1 MPQSSTPLE
10 STFEAL
16 RDCYR
21 AMDGLVDLHAVG
33 KSAADF
39 TLSGNKIHAHFKF
52 CDNDLGTCDRKL
64 IRYVMALVK
73 AKKVA
78 SAKVP
83 VDADESYE
91 CTSSQLS
98 HLLRALEYATPSPNA
113 FQGSP
118 ADRREIPIVE
128 LLSSALQSFEFD
140 YTKATNQDDT
150 CSIEEYANLL
160 RVLSR
165 KPINRRELKNQL
177 IVSNRVLKV
186 ILRDAQELGWL
197 TEEKDPK
204 KRGNYL
210 VSLTPVGE
218 SMKMEA
224 ERKLSATEKA
234 WIDTYGSETVTDL
247 KRGLAS
253 IVAQQELELPHHL
266 TGYGPMDPA
275 LTGGDYLAEQEGP
288 PFVPRRGAEWPVV
301 KKQEDSNA
309 QPANLPTLLSKV
321 LMDFDIQYVRLNLGN
336 LFFTS
341 VALTKFKDAG
351 IPLADAQ
358 KNLTGV
364 ATSLSGNGRSYLER
378 HLYVVVDQKKSSVND
393 RMVHPAA
400 KARHY
405 RDTYDA
411 AVAEVEQRWENLY
424 GTKTIHGLRTAL
436 LKITSDRPDG
446 FSAFPDPCQWIW
458 NLRQKAWRAKY
469 LAEEKSQET

>member
-1 MPQSSTPLE
+1 MPQSSAPFE

-21 AMDGLVDLHAVG
+21 AMDGLIDLHAVG

-39 TLSGNKIHAHFKF
+39 TLSGSKIHAHFKF

-78 SAKVP
+78 STKVP
-83 VDADESYE
+83 EYADESYE
-91 CTSSQLS
+91 STSSQLR
-98 HLLRALEYATPSPNA
+98 HLLRAFEYATPSSNA
-113 FQGSP
+113 FRGSP
-118 ADRREIPIVE
+118 AYRREIPLVE
-128 LLSSALQSFEFD
+128 LLSNALQYFVFD
-140 YTKATNQDDT
+140 YAKAAHQDDT
-150 CSIEEYANLL
+150 CSIVEYGNLL
-160 RVLSR
+160 RALSR
-165 KPINRRELKNQL
+165 KPVNRRELKNQL
-177 IVSNRVLKV
+177 ILSNRVLKV

-197 TEEKDPK
+197 TEEKDAE

-210 VSLTPVGE
+210 VALTPVGE
-218 SMKMEA
+218 SIKMEA
-224 ERKLSATEKA
+224 ELQISSTEKA

-253 IVAQQELELPHHL
+253 IVAEQELELPHHL

-275 LTGGDYLAEQEGP
+275 LTGGDYLAEREGP

-301 KKQEDSNA
+301 KKQKDPNA
-309 QPANLPTLLSKV
+309 QLANLPSLLSKV

-378 HLYVVVDQKKSSVND
+378 HLYVVVDPKKSSVND

-400 KARHY
+400 KSRHY

-436 LKITSDRPDG
+436 LKITSDRPDR

-458 NLRQKAWRAKY
+458 NLRQKTWRAKY
-469 LAEEKSQET
+469 LADEQRQET

>member
-1 MPQSSTPLE
+1 MPQSSTPFE

-21 AMDGLVDLHAVG
+21 AMDGLVDLHAGG

-52 CDNDLGTCDRKL
+52 SDNDLGTCDRKL

-83 VDADESYE
+83 EDADEAYE
-91 CTSSQLS
+91 CTSSQFS
-98 HLLRALEYATPSPNA
+98 HLIRALEYATPSSNA
-113 FQGSP
+113 FRGSS

-128 LLSSALQSFEFD
+128 LLSYALQSFEFD
-140 YTKATNQDDT
+140 YAKAAYQDEI
-150 CSIEEYANLL
+150 CSIAEYANLL

-165 KPINRRELKNQL
+165 KPSNRRELKNRL

-186 ILRDAQELGWL
+186 ILRDAQDLGWL

-204 KRGNYL
+204 KRGNYF
-210 VSLTPVGE
+210 VALTPVGE
-218 SMKMEA
+218 SVKKKA
-224 ERKLSATEKA
+224 ARTISSTEQA
-234 WIDTYGSETVTDL
+234 WIDTYGSETVADL

-275 LTGGDYLAEQEGP
+275 LTGGDYLAEREGP

-301 KKQEDSNA
+301 KKQADPNS
-309 QPANLPTLLSKV
+309 QLANLPTLLSKV

-393 RMVHPAA
+393 KMVHPAA

-411 AVAEVEQRWENLY
+411 AVAEIEQRWENLY
-424 GTKTIHGLRTAL
+424 GTKTIHRLRTAL
-436 LKITSDRPDG
+436 LEITSDRADG
-446 FSAFPDPCQWIW
+446 FSASPDPCQWIW